1 MPFSGWKQCD
11 SPPRLTDR
19 IGSRIKSALRLMEAD
34 SSRLGYRLLQVLSA
48 SFAICKA
55 LDKVIRGTTYPVL
68 VAREQKSKEI
78 TSNE

>member
-1 MPFSGWKQCD
+1 
-11 SPPRLTDR
+11 
-19 IGSRIKSALRLMEAD
+19 MEAD